1 MSIIEESK
9 VGLKTAALMIV
20 GAMSLTATVS
30 SVYHGIVYNAK
41 RVEYVNERI
50 DTKTGRIEE
59 EVSGLDDRV
68 RALEKFNKDMKDGN

>member
-59 EVSGLDDRV
+59 EVSGLDERV
-68 RALEKFNKDMKDGN
+68 RALEKFNKELKDGN